1 MLNIERSTMIDHY
14 DRKIL
19 ELLQSNAKL
28 TIKEISSM
36 IQLSVTPVFERIK
49 KLEKEGYI
57 RGYYARLNREKLGF
71 NLMVICNVTLDTHQ
85 SQYIEKFESDVLHLE
100 EVKACY
106 HIAGTYDY
114 LLMIVVKDVTEYQY
128 FVSKKLASLEHIGKV
143 QSSFVMKEIKAF
155 EF

>member
-1 MLNIERSTMIDHY
+1 MIDQY

-28 TIKEISSM
+28 TIKEISSKV
-36 IQLSVTPVFERIK
+36 QLSVTPVFERIK

-57 RGYYARLNREKLGF
+57 QGYYARLSREKLGLS
-71 NLMVICNVTLDTHQ
+71 LMVVCNVTLDTHQ
-85 SQYIEKFESDVLHLE
+85 SQYIEKFQSDVLHLH

-106 HIAGTYDY
+106 HIGGMYDY
-114 LLMIVVKDVTEYQY
+114 LLLIVVKDMNEYQH

-155 EF
+155 EY